1 MDPLVP
7 TDRFEVFA
15 SGVDHPECV
24 AFDREGNLWAG
35 GEAGQVYR
43 IDPKGN
49 VEQITT
55 LGSFNGGI
63 AFSPRDGS
71 LIVCCPARGLVRV
84 EPATGKFDVFAT
96 HAGEHKM
103 NSPNFPVFDRAG
115 NLIVTDSGDW
125 KKNNGRLLR
134 FTPDGKG
141 TTLASPFGYANG
153 LALSADEKTLFM
165 VESNTDRVFK
175 FDVSSAD
182 GSVGP
187 AKVYAENVG
196 RLPDGLALDA
206 NGNLYCSCYASDDIH
221 RIPPGGDKVELFAHD
236 RWAILLSRPT
246 NMAFG
251 GDEMDTMYIANLG
264 RTTITRAKVGVRG
277 QPLANQRK

>member
-1 MDPLVP
+1 MEPLIP
-7 TDRFEVFA
+7 SERFEVFA

-24 AFDREGNLWAG
+24 AFDRDGNLWAG

-43 IDPKGN
+43 IDPRGT
-49 VEQITT
+49 VEQVTT

-63 AFSPRDGS
+63 AFSPRDHS

-84 EPATGKFDVFAT
+84 EPSTGAFEVFAT

-103 NSPNFPVFDRAG
+103 ICPNFPVFDGAG
-115 NLIVTDSGDW
+115 NLLVTDSGDW

-141 TTLASPFGYANG
+141 TTLAGPFGYANG
-153 LALSADEKTLFM
+153 LAFTTDEKTLFM
-165 VESNTDRVFK
+165 VESNTDRVLR
-175 FDVSSAD
+175 FDVNAD

-187 AKVYAENVG
+187 LHVYAENVG
-196 RLPDGLALDA
+196 RLPDGLALDDD
-206 NGNLYCSCYASDDIH
+206 GNVYCSCYASDDIH
-221 RIPPGGDKVELFAHD
+221 RIPPGGKTVELFAYD

-251 GDEMDTMYIANLG
+251 GGKMDTMYIANLG
-264 RTTITRAKVGVRG
+264 RTTITRANVGFRG
-277 QPLANQRK
+277 QALANQRN